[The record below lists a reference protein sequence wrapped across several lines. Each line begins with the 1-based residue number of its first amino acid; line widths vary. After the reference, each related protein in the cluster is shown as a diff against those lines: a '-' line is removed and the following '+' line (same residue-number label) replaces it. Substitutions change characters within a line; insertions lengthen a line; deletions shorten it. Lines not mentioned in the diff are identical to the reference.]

1 MMESGRTAE
10 QVCLNDEAAGERR
23 RCMMDPGRTAEQVCE
38 NDGPQEYE
46 KRRMRLKR
54 RICIMLA
61 VLCLAGLYAVRVYA
75 VNTGVRLPVRQ
86 VFEKGEVVPFG
97 KDYNISEGDCCDG
110 YTIQVLESKIM
121 TEEEFFQEYE
131 EADDMGLASHYYMV
145 KVKVGNAGNEYVGEQ
160 GVHMGT
166 AMLVGTNYSVILSP
180 DMFRAVN
187 PDMETASFSLRLGTE
202 MEMWLVFQIIPGNT
216 PEYEHI
222 VKNPPMLQITQ
233 YPRQKL
239 IRITDNL

>member
-1 MMESGRTAE
+1 
-10 QVCLNDEAAGERR
+10 
-23 RCMMDPGRTAEQVCE
+23 
-38 NDGPQEYE
+38 
-46 KRRMRLKR
+46 
-54 RICIMLA
+54 
-61 VLCLAGLYAVRVYA
+61 
-75 VNTGVRLPVRQ
+75 
-86 VFEKGEVVPFG
+86 
-97 KDYNISEGDCCDG
+97 
-110 YTIQVLESKIM
+110 
-121 TEEEFFQEYE
+121 
-131 EADDMGLASHYYMV
+131 
-145 KVKVGNAGNEYVGEQ
+145 
-160 GVHMGT
+160 MGT

-202 MEMWLVFQIIPGNT
+202 MEMWLVFQIIPGNI

>member
-1 MMESGRTAE
+1 MME
-10 QVCLNDEAAGERR
+10 
-23 RCMMDPGRTAEQVCE
+23 PGRTAEQVCK
-38 NDGPQEYE
+38 NGGPQEDG
-46 KRRMRLKR
+46 KRHMRLKR
-54 RICIMLA
+54 RICIILA
-61 VLCLAGLYAVRVYA
+61 VLCLTGLYAARVYA

-97 KDYNISEGDCCDG
+97 KDYNISEGDCSDG

-121 TEEEFFQEYE
+121 TEEEFFQEYK

-145 KVKVGNAGNEYVGEQ
+145 KVKVGNADNEYVGEQ
-160 GVHMGT
+160 GVHMGM

-216 PEYEHI
+216 PEIGHI
-222 VKNPPMLQITQ
+222 VEDPPMLMITQ
-233 YPRQKL
+233 YPHQKM
-239 IRITDNL
+239 IRLED